1 LFISGYP
8 GWEKTMHFFSLFTF
22 MTLLHVLFI
31 IGLSIRIIQVRLPV
45 AVSLAWLILIFFLPL
60 VGAIAYLVLGEKRLG
75 RKFTIRSQA
84 IKARYDN
91 WLQDLPPEIRSD
103 PQGLSPEA
111 RSLNRLAKTTVNIP
125 ALSGNRL
132 QLLETAEPI
141 LHSIIDDIDS
151 AQKFCHLE
159 FYIWTEGGM
168 ADEVGAALLRATGR
182 GVTCRVLLDAIGS
195 ARFLKGHLLEQLKAG
210 GVEVASAL
218 PVSAI
223 SVFKVRPDLRLHRKI
238 VVIDDAAA
246 YTGSFNLVDP
256 RFFKQDAGVG
266 EWVDAMVRLEGPG
279 ALALNALFRW
289 DWEVETGR
297 DLNLDEEDP
306 ATVLPAGETDV
317 QVIPSGPGMTG
328 NSIYQLLL
336 LSIYSARREIV
347 MTTPYFVPDEAVS
360 TALLT
365 AAERGVTVTVIMPE
379 RNDSRLVHYTC
390 RSYFDD
396 MLAAGIRIFGFRGG
410 LLHTKSV
417 VVDRQFA
424 LFGSVNLD
432 VRSFWLD
439 FEVTLG
445 VYDPDFAQRLLAL
458 QDKYIEHS
466 IPVDLQTWQQ
476 RTGKERFIE
485 NLARLSSPLL

>member
-1 LFISGYP
+1 
-8 GWEKTMHFFSLFTF
+8 
-22 MTLLHVLFI
+22 MTAGF
-31 IGLSIRIIQVRLPV
+31 R
-45 AVSLAWLILIFFLPL
+45 
-60 VGAIAYLVLGEKRLG
+60 
-75 RKFTIRSQA
+75 
-84 IKARYDN
+84 
-91 WLQDLPPEIRSD
+91 DLPPEIRSD
-103 PQGLSPEA
+103 RQGLSPQA
-111 RSLNRLAKTTVNIP
+111 RSLSRLAETTVNIP

-132 QLLETAEPI
+132 HLLDAAEPI
-141 LHSIIDDIDS
+141 LRSIISDIDR
-151 AQKFCHLE
+151 AEKFCHLE

-168 ADEVGAALLRATGR
+168 ADEVGAALLRAAGR

-195 ARFLKGHLLEQLKAG
+195 ARFLKRSHLLEQLKTG
-210 GVEVASAL
+210 GVEVAFAL
-218 PVSAI
+218 PVSSI

-279 ALALNALFRW
+279 VLALNALFRW

-297 DLNLDEEDP
+297 DLNVDAEGGDP
-306 ATVLPAGETDV
+306 SSDLIAGETDV
-317 QVIPSGPGMTG
+317 QVIPSGPDRTG
-328 NSIYQLLL
+328 NNIYQLLL
-336 LSIYSARREIV
+336 LAIYSARREIV
-347 MTTPYFVPDEAVS
+347 ITTPYFVPDEAVS

-365 AAERGVTVTVIMPE
+365 AAERGVKVTVIMPQ

-396 MLAAGIRIFGFRGG
+396 MLAAGIQIFGFKGG

-417 VVDRQFA
+417 VVDRQVA

-445 VYDPDFAQRLLAL
+445 VYDPDFAKRLLAL
-458 QDKYIEHS
+458 
-466 IPVDLQTWQQ
+466 
-476 RTGKERFIE
+476 
-485 NLARLSSPLL
+485 AR

>member
-1 LFISGYP
+1 
-8 GWEKTMHFFSLFTF
+8 MHFFSVFTLLTF
-22 MTLLHVLFI
+22 LHVLII
-31 IGLSIRIIQVRLPV
+31 IGVSYRVIQVRLPV
-45 AVSLAWLILIFFLPL
+45 ATSLAWIILVFFLPL

-75 RKFTIRSQA
+75 RKFAARTHA
-84 IKARYDN
+84 IKDRYQS
-91 WLQDLPPEIRSD
+91 WLQNLPPQILCD
-103 PQGLSPEA
+103 PQRLSPEA
-111 RSLNRLAKTTVNIP
+111 RSLSRLAQTTVNIP

-132 QLLETAEPI
+132 QLLDAAEPI
-141 LHSIIDDIDS
+141 LNAMVRDIDR
-151 AQKFCHLE
+151 ATKFCHLE
-159 FYIWTEGGM
+159 FYIWTEGGL
-168 ADEVGAALLRATGR
+168 ADEVGAALLRAAGR

-195 ARFLKGHLLEQLKAG
+195 AGFRKGRLVEQFKTG
-210 GVEVASAL
+210 GIEVAFAL
-218 PVSAI
+218 PVSST

-238 VVIDDAAA
+238 AVIDGLTG

-297 DLNLDEEDP
+297 DLDESAAGGDY
-306 ATVLPAGETDV
+306 AADLQTGETVV
-317 QVIPSGPGMTG
+317 QLIPSGPGITG

-336 LSIYSARREIV
+336 LSIYSAQREIV
-347 MTTPYFVPDEAVS
+347 ITTPYFVPDEAVS

-365 AAERGVTVTVIMPE
+365 AAERGVKVTVIIPE
-379 RNDSRLVHYTC
+379 HNDSRLVHYTC

-396 MLAAGIRIFGFRGG
+396 MLSAGIRIFGFKGG

-417 VVDRQFA
+417 VVDRHVA

-445 VYDPDFAQRLLAL
+445 VYCPDFAKRLLTL
-458 QDKYIEHS
+458 QQRYIDDATLM
-466 IPVDLQTWQQ
+466 DLQTWRQ
-476 RTGKERFIE
+476 RRGSERFFE
-485 NLARLSSPLL
+485 NLARLASPLL

>member
-1 LFISGYP
+1 
-8 GWEKTMHFFSLFTF
+8 MHFYSAFTL
-22 MTLLHVLFI
+22 MTLLHMLII
-31 IGLSIRIIQVRLPV
+31 IGVSFRVIKVRLPV
-45 AVSLAWLILIFFLPL
+45 ATSLAWLLLVFFLPL

-75 RKFTIRSQA
+75 RKFVARTRTI
-84 IKARYDN
+84 KDRYDS

-103 PQGLSPEA
+103 PKRFSPEA
-111 RSLNRLAKTTVNIP
+111 RSLSRLAENIVNIP
-125 ALSGNRL
+125 ALSCNQF
-132 QLLETAEPI
+132 QLLDAAESI
-141 LHSIIDDIDS
+141 LRAMISDIDR
-151 AQKFCHLE
+151 AKRFCHLE

-168 ADEVGAALLRATGR
+168 ADEVGAALLRAADR

-195 ARFLKGHLLEQLKAG
+195 AHFLKSRLLEQLKAG
-210 GVEVASAL
+210 SVEVAFAL
-218 PVSAI
+218 PVSSI
-223 SVFKVRPDLRLHRKI
+223 SVFKIRPDLRLHRKI
-238 VVIDDAAA
+238 VVIDDAVG

-279 ALALNALFRW
+279 ALALNAIFRW

-297 DLNLDEEDP
+297 DLDASAEGGNP
-306 ATVLPAGETDV
+306 FGELRPGKTDV
-317 QVIPSGPGMTG
+317 QVIPSGPGRTG

-336 LSIYSARREIV
+336 LAMYSTRREISI
-347 MTTPYFVPDEAVS
+347 TTPYFVPDEAVS

-365 AAERGVTVTVIMPE
+365 AAERGVKVTVIVPE

-390 RSYFDD
+390 RSYFAD
-396 MLAAGIRIFGFRGG
+396 MLAAGIRIFLFKGG

-417 VVDRQFA
+417 VVDRQVA

-445 VYDPDFAQRLLAL
+445 VYDPDFALRLLAL
-458 QDKYIEHS
+458 QDKYIEDS
-466 IPVDLQTWQQ
+466 IPLDLQTWQQ
-476 RTGKERFIE
+476 RPRKERFVE
-485 NLARLSSPLL
+485 NLARLASPLL

>member
-1 LFISGYP
+1 
-8 GWEKTMHFFSLFTF
+8 MHFFSLFTL
-22 MTLLHVLFI
+22 MTLLHMLITIAVSFRVI
-31 IGLSIRIIQVRLPV
+31 KVRLPV
-45 AVSLAWLILIFFLPL
+45 AASLAWLILVFFLPL

-75 RKFTIRSQA
+75 HKFAVRSQA
-84 IKARYDN
+84 IKARYDS
-91 WLQDLPPEIRSD
+91 WLRELPPEIRSD
-103 PQGLSPEA
+103 PQRLSPEA
-111 RSLNRLAKTTVNIP
+111 RSLSRLAQTAVNIP
-125 ALSGNRL
+125 SLSGNRL
-132 QLLETAEPI
+132 ELLDAAEPI
-141 LHSIIDDIDS
+141 LRSIISDIDR
-151 AQKFCHLE
+151 AKRFCHLE
-159 FYIWTEGGM
+159 FYIWTEGGL
-168 ADEVGAALLRATGR
+168 ADEVGAALLRAAGR

-195 ARFLKGHLLEQLKAG
+195 ADFSKGHLLEQLKNG
-210 GVEVASAL
+210 GVEVAFAL
-218 PVSAI
+218 PVSAL

-238 VVIDDAAA
+238 VVVDDAAA

-256 RFFKQDAGVG
+256 RLFKQDAGVG

-279 ALALNALFRW
+279 VLALNALFRW

-297 DLNLDEEDP
+297 DLDAQAEGGDLSTDLR
-306 ATVLPAGETDV
+306 TGETDV
-317 QVIPSGPGMTG
+317 QVIPSGPGRTG
-328 NSIYQLLL
+328 DSIYQLLL
-336 LSIYSARREIV
+336 LSIYSARDEIV
-347 MTTPYFVPDEAVS
+347 ITTPYFVPDDAVS

-365 AAERGVTVTVIMPE
+365 AAERGVKVTVIMPQ

-396 MLAAGIRIFGFRGG
+396 MLAAGIRIFGFKGG

-417 VVDRQFA
+417 VVDRQVA

-458 QDKYIEHS
+458 QDKYIEDA

-476 RTGKERFIE
+476 RPGKERFIE
-485 NLARLSSPLL
+485 NLARLASPLL

>member
-1 LFISGYP
+1 
-8 GWEKTMHFFSLFTF
+8 
-22 MTLLHVLFI
+22 MTLLHVLII
-31 IGLSIRIIQVRLPV
+31 IGVSIRVIKVKLPV
-45 AVSLAWLILIFFLPL
+45 ATSLAWLLLVFFLPL
-60 VGAIAYLVLGEKRLG
+60 LGATAYLVLGEKRLG
-75 RKFTIRSQA
+75 RQYRERTRA
-84 IKARYDN
+84 IKARYER
-91 WLQDLPPEIRSD
+91 WLHDLPPEIRSD

-111 RSLNRLAKTTVNIP
+111 QALSRLAENSVNIP
-125 ALSGNRL
+125 ALSGNRIE
-132 QLLETAEPI
+132 LLEATELI
-141 LHSIIDDIDS
+141 LQAMVSDIDR
-151 AQKFCHLE
+151 AEKFCHLE
-159 FYIWTEGGM
+159 FYIWTEGGL
-168 ADEVGAALLRATGR
+168 ADEVGAALLRAAGR

-195 ARFLKGHLLEQLKAG
+195 AKFQKGQLLEQLKAG
-210 GVEVASAL
+210 GVEVAFAL
-218 PVSAI
+218 PVSSI

-238 VVIDDAAA
+238 VVIDDAAG

-256 RFFKQDAGVG
+256 RLFKQDAGVG

-279 ALALNALFRW
+279 VLALNALFSW

-297 DLNLDEEDP
+297 DLNAKVEEGDP
-306 ATVLPAGETDV
+306 SSVHRAGETDV

-328 NSIYQLLL
+328 SGIYQLLL
-336 LSIYSARREIV
+336 LSIYSARHEII

-365 AAERGVTVTVIMPE
+365 AAERGVKVTVIMPE

-396 MLAAGIRIFGFRGG
+396 MLAAGIQIFGFTGG

-417 VVDRQFA
+417 VVDRHVA

-445 VYDPDFAQRLLAL
+445 VYDPDFAERLTAL
-458 QDKYIEHS
+458 QNRYIEDS
-466 IPVDLQTWQQ
+466 KPVNLQTWQQ
-476 RTGKERFIE
+476 RSGRERFVE
-485 NLARLSSPLL
+485 NLARLASPLL